1 MRNNYMKVGRPVEC
15 GHCNPKDF
23 GEGLKLG
30 EKMGLNCY
38 CICHDECIKCGL
50 LRRSHPLDACPDF
63 VSGNRIEKDDMNE
76 NKLSTCCKYP
86 TYAESGDCG
95 KCGKKGITP
104 FEKETI
110 EMFDDEIVS
119 LKDMIDMFGYEGTK
133 EHIKSF
139 LLSRLH
145 ALSTKHRKEIKEKI
159 TELFKSCDEREN
171 RVEITDVLSIINKI
185 IKK

>member
-1 MRNNYMKVGRPVEC
+1 MRNNYMKVGRSVEC

-110 EMFDDEIVS
+110 EMFDEKPS
-119 LKDMIDMFGYEGTK
+119 P
-133 EHIKSF
+133 
-139 LLSRLH
+139 
-145 ALSTKHRKEIKEKI
+145 LSTKLLK
-159 TELFKSCDEREN
+159 N
-171 RVEITDVLSIINKI
+171 NKTV
-185 IKK
+185 